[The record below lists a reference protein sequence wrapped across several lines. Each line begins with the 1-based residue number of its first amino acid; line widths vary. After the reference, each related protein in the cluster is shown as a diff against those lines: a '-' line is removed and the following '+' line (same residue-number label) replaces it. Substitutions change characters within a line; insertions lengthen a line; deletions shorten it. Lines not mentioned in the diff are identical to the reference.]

1 MQFLEAITIVN
12 NEDRE
17 RLKMKTTIDS
27 EFVQWN
33 PPENHVDHL
42 GQVLSP
48 EMVFFASPPAEIGE
62 IMSASSSMSMGK
74 KILQRNKGYK
84 RKAFLAIATIAFLV
98 FGCLAL
104 ANLVGPSML
113 AAIAIILVGP
123 IIALNTGYIVH
134 SCSFVG
140 SDGFSFIQ
148 WDRRKQVCK
157 PPETFLFENAA
168 SFSSSMINGY
178 YGPIYHS
185 SIYSLMW
192 KDVNGKR
199 VWSKS
204 IHFRRRKGLPPFH
217 SLYYFYQSAENAW
230 KNR

>member
-1 MQFLEAITIVN
+1 MDQ
-12 NEDRE
+12 
-17 RLKMKTTIDS
+17 
-27 EFVQWN
+27 
-33 PPENHVDHL
+33 
-42 GQVLSP
+42 GLSP
-48 EMVFFASPPAEIGE
+48 DVVFFAPPPPEIGK
-62 IMSASSSMSMGK
+62 IMSASSSMLIDR

-84 RKAFLAIATIAFLV
+84 RKAFLAIATVAFLV

-104 ANLVGPSML
+104 ADLVGLSML
-113 AAIAIILVGP
+113 AAIAIIIVGP
-123 IIALNTGYIVH
+123 IIALNLGYITH
-134 SCSFVG
+134 SCTFVG
-140 SDGFSFIQ
+140 SDGFSLIQ
-148 WDRRKQVCK
+148 WDRRKQACK
-157 PPETFLFENAA
+157 PPETFLFRSAA
-168 SFSSSMINGY
+168 SFGSSLINGY

-204 IHFRRRKGLPPFH
+204 IHFRRRKGLPPLH

>member
-1 MQFLEAITIVN
+1 
-12 NEDRE
+12 
-17 RLKMKTTIDS
+17 MKTIIDS
-27 EFVQWN
+27 EFIQWN
-33 PPENHVDHL
+33 PPENLVDHL

-48 EMVFFASPPAEIGE
+48 EMVFFTSPPPEIGE
-62 IMSASSSMSMGK
+62 IMSASSSMSIGK

-84 RKAFLAIATIAFLV
+84 RKAFLVIATTAFLV
-98 FGCLAL
+98 FGLLAI
-104 ANLVGPSML
+104 ADFVGLSL
-113 AAIAIILVGP
+113 IAVIAIIIIGP
-123 IIALNTGYIVH
+123 IIALKTGYIVH

-140 SDGFSFIQ
+140 SDGFSLIQ
-148 WDRRKQVCK
+148 WDRHKQACK
-157 PPETFLFENAA
+157 PSETFLFESAT
-168 SFSSSMINGY
+168 SFNSSMINGY

-204 IHFRRRKGLPPFH
+204 IHFRRRKELPPFH
-217 SLYYFYQSAENAW
+217 SLYYFYQPAENAW